1 LEEERGGEGDLATS
15 TLDKSI
21 RAVVV

>member
-1 LEEERGGEGDLATS
+1 MLIKVKNS

-21 RAVVV
+21 